1 MNILIVIG
9 IICIAIAIAISIDIS
24 SYNKGWDDCFDT
36 IMNGMHKVD
45 AVPVVRCGKC
55 IHSRLDEDDGLICQ
69 MHYLPTAE
77 ENFCSYG
84 ETWEEPEI
92 NPCRGCKDYDWNG
105 GCKSNGGCG
114 MDLNDTD
121 INVRSKTDEVTE

>member
-1 MNILIVIG
+1 MRLIDADEIKYQLLIPNTNPTLWCVSKDAVDWIP
-9 IICIAIAIAISIDIS
+9 
-24 SYNKGWDDCFDT
+24 T
-36 IMNGMHKVD
+36 VD